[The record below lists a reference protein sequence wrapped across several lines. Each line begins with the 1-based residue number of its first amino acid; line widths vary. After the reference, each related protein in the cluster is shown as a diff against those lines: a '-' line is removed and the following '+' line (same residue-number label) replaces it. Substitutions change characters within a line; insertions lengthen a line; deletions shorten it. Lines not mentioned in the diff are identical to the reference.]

1 MNLIS
6 LVNAKNTM
14 TPELYQKYK
23 EINNVSI
30 KDYETECVEQMI
42 NLFSGLVGV
51 SSDLVKYFNSFSIGY
66 KIKQI
71 GKEFDLLRIG
81 GNYNLN
87 IELKSQFTSN
97 DKIKRQLVKNDYYLK
112 PLKKK
117 TYLITFIKEDH
128 RFIELKDDGLTD
140 ISTGDVL
147 KLICDQ
153 TINTDDNLTRTLDQ
167 YFDPSYYLVSPFN
180 STTEFIKDEYFL
192 TAQQDEIKKELLDK
206 HLNKPNKISIKGAA
220 GTGKTLLIYDVA
232 KEQMLKGKKVLII
245 HCGILNEGHYKLKK
259 EYNWNIYS
267 AKHFRSQLENEWDL
281 IIVDECQRINRHQFD
296 RILLYFDKMKIPC
309 IFSHDGEQCLH
320 NSEIDRQMAKEIIKE
335 SNIKRGLKEKVRSNK
350 EMATFIKYLF
360 NMNTIDW
367 DKQYNFKESVFV
379 TYFENME
386 LAKEYVSLLEHDGWQ
401 FINFTNSIHNRDPF
415 DHSIIEHE
423 DLNAHRV
430 VGQEFEKV
438 SVIIDNNFF
447 YRDGRIIGTTR
458 SYYHSSKML
467 FQILTR
473 TKKKLHLILVNN
485 EDFMRSVSIILEG
498 KKSLDD

>member
-42 NLFSGLVGV
+42 NLFSGLVEA
-51 SSDLVKYFNSFSIGY
+51 SSELVKYFNSFSIGY
-66 KIKQI
+66 KIRQI

-97 DKIKRQLVKNDYYLK
+97 DKIKIQLVKNDYYLK
-112 PLKKK
+112 PLKKN

-180 STTEFIKDEYFL
+180 STTEFIKYEYFL

-206 HLNKPNKISIKGAA
+206 QIG
-220 GTGKTLLIYDVA
+220 
-232 KEQMLKGKKVLII
+232 
-245 HCGILNEGHYKLKK
+245 
-259 EYNWNIYS
+259 
-267 AKHFRSQLENEWDL
+267 R
-281 IIVDECQRINRHQFD
+281 
-296 RILLYFDKMKIPC
+296 
-309 IFSHDGEQCLH
+309 
-320 NSEIDRQMAKEIIKE
+320 E
-335 SNIKRGLKEKVRSNK
+335 SCRVRS
-350 EMATFIKYLF
+350 
-360 NMNTIDW
+360 
-367 DKQYNFKESVFV
+367 
-379 TYFENME
+379 
-386 LAKEYVSLLEHDGWQ
+386 
-401 FINFTNSIHNRDPF
+401 
-415 DHSIIEHE
+415 
-423 DLNAHRV
+423 
-430 VGQEFEKV
+430 
-438 SVIIDNNFF
+438 
-447 YRDGRIIGTTR
+447 
-458 SYYHSSKML
+458 
-467 FQILTR
+467 
-473 TKKKLHLILVNN
+473 
-485 EDFMRSVSIILEG
+485 
-498 KKSLDD
+498 